1 MPGSMLEGFNSIP
14 ETIEAFRNGEF
25 IVVLDDPGRENE
37 GDLIIAAEEV
47 TTEQMAFL
55 IRHSSGIICAPLL
68 PTRAD
73 RLDLPPMVVNNE
85 DPRGTAYTLTI
96 DAADDIVSTG
106 ISAHDRALACRRLAQ
121 DDAELEALVA
131 AQQSQNGASNG
142 HNHNHS
148 AAASSSSASASPS
161 KFTAAAAFRRP
172 GHVLPLRAR
181 PGGVRE
187 RCGHTEAAVDFC
199 RLAGK
204 RRVAVISELVDD
216 GEPVP
221 GQALHR
227 SPGMLRGDGCIAFAQ
242 KWGLK
247 VCTISDLAAFLEK
260 THPSGAFPGPQAD
273 EA

>member
-1 MPGSMLEGFNSIP
+1 MPGSMLGGFNSIP

-37 GDLIIAAEEV
+37 GDLIIAAEDV

-73 RLDLPPMVVNNE
+73 RFALPPMVTNNE
-85 DPRGTAYTLTI
+85 DLRGTAYTLTI

-131 AQQSQNGASNG
+131 ARQSRNGKSSSNG
-142 HNHNHS
+142 PVPS
-148 AAASSSSASASPS
+148 AI
-161 KFTAAAAFRRP
+161 TAAAAFRRP

-187 RCGHTEAAVDFC
+187 RCGHTEAGVDFC

-221 GQALHR
+221 GRALHR
-227 SPGMLRGDGCIAFAQ
+227 NPGMLRGDGCIAFAQ

-247 VCTISDLAAFLEK
+247 VCTITDLAAFLEK
-260 THPSGAFPGPQAD
+260 THPSGTFPGPQTD

>member
-1 MPGSMLEGFNSIP
+1 M
-14 ETIEAFRNGEF
+14 
-25 IVVLDDPGRENE
+25 VLDDPGRENE
-37 GDLIIAAEEV
+37 GDLIIAAEDI

-73 RLDLPPMVVNNE
+73 RLDLPPMVAHNE
-85 DPRGTAYTLTI
+85 DPRGTAYTLTV
-96 DAADDIVSTG
+96 DAADDIVTTG

-131 AQQSQNGASNG
+131 AQQQKQNG
-142 HNHNHS
+142 HT
-148 AAASSSSASASPS
+148 SSSSSSPS
-161 KFTAAAAFRRP
+161 SSSPSSSSTPVTAAAAFRRP

-204 RRVAVISELVDD
+204 RRVGVISELVDD

-227 SPGMLRGDGCIAFAQ
+227 NSGMLRGDGCIAFAQ

-247 VCTISDLAAFLEK
+247 VCTISDLVAYLEK
-260 THPSGAFPGPQAD
+260 THPNGTFPGPQVD

>member
-37 GDLIIAAEEV
+37 GDLIIAAEDV

-73 RLDLPPMVVNNE
+73 RFNLPPMVVNNE
-85 DPRGTAYTLTI
+85 DPRGTAYTLTV
-96 DAADDIVSTG
+96 DAADAIVSTG

-131 AQQSQNGASNG
+131 SQQQSQNGSNG
-142 HNHNHS
+142 SSNGSGNGH
-148 AAASSSSASASPS
+148 AAAPV
-161 KFTAAAAFRRP
+161 TAAAAFRRP

-199 RLAGK
+199 RLTGK
-204 RRVAVISELVDD
+204 KRVAVISELIDD
-216 GEPVP
+216 GESVP
-221 GQALHR
+221 GKPLR
-227 SPGMLRGDGCIAFAQ
+227 LNSGMLRGDGCIAFAQ

-247 VCTISDLAAFLEK
+247 VCTISDLAAYLEK
-260 THPSGAFPGPQAD
+260 THPTGAFPGPQAD